1 MVAHAALAVIAAL
14 VITGGAGAAA
24 VANGMLHTGGVGTFN
39 LGTLNAGETGNVTV
53 TTSIDLNSSG
63 VYHFNME
70 KEDHIGNTF
79 STFSVSVAVNG
90 TTYNLSNG
98 EGNDSGV
105 NLTAGNH
112 TFTIALHYVV
122 RNHVVSSNETNVPF
136 LFLHKSDGFGD
147 HNQTSEL
154 NETEINDSAVIVH
167 SADSNITHEN
177 GPMKFALAYITFNVN
192 GTVGQQGEDHSGS
205 DNMLARAF
213 A

>member
-24 VANGMLHTGGVGTFN
+24 VANGMLHTGGVDTFN
-39 LGTLNAGETGNVTV
+39 LGTLNAGDAGNVTISSSV
-53 TTSIDLNSSG
+53 DLNSSG

-70 KEDHIGNTF
+70 REDHIGNTF

-105 NLTAGNH
+105 NLSAGNH
-112 TFTIALHYVV
+112 TFTISLHYVV
-122 RNHVVSSNETNVPF
+122 RNHVISNNETNVPF

-147 HNQTSEL
+147 NNQTNEL
-154 NETEINDSAVIVH
+154 NDTEVNDSAVVVH
-167 SADSNITHEN
+167 SADSNMSHEN
-177 GPMKFALAYITFNVN
+177 GPMKFALAYITFSVN
-192 GTVGQQGEDHSGS
+192 GNVGQQGENHNGTD
-205 DNMLARAF
+205 DQIARAF